1 MDHGFPRKENTNKVL
16 RVSFYSQWYMVL
28 NIIRNRDRERV
39 DEYLDTIP
47 DWNVGTGRSG
57 EVQELLPD
65 GSMAPEKDEVLKI
78 LPG

>member
-1 MDHGFPRKENTNKVL
+1 MAP
-16 RVSFYSQWYMVL
+16 
-28 NIIRNRDRERV
+28 NIIRNKDRERV

-47 DWNVGTGRSG
+47 DWNVGTGRSK

-65 GSMAPEKDEVLKI
+65 GSITPEKDEVLKI